1 MYRLIMI
8 AALLF
13 ARLDQT
19 QDSLQGETPLQPPK
33 AKLQLTRLVQ
43 HGHERRDYYYW
54 LRERDNPDVI
64 AYLNA
69 ENAYA
74 DAVMAPFKS
83 LEEKLFNEM
92 KARIKQTDLSVPYK
106 MDDYYY
112 YTRYEEGKEYP
123 IYCRRRGS
131 MEAPEEVMIDGNAMA
146 QGHAY
151 FAVGSTAVSFGQD
164 ILAFTVDTVG
174 RRLYTIRF
182 KNLSTG
188 EMLPDEIRSTTANI
202 AWANDNRTLFYTK
215 QDPTTLRPH
224 RIYRHA
230 LGTDPSQDVLVFEE
244 KDETFSCHVFRTKSK
259 RFIMIAS
266 TQTLSSE
273 YRFVDASTPEGTFKV
288 FLPRERNHE
297 YAVDHFGNHFYIRT
311 NDRAKNFRLMRTP
324 LSDTRKSAWR
334 NVILHRKDV
343 LLEDFEIFRDH
354 LVLTE
359 RKNGLRRLRVL
370 PWVGSGEHY
379 IPFDEPTYAVAVDLN
394 PDFNTHLLRF
404 RYQSLIT
411 PQAVYDYDMAART
424 KKLLKQDEVL
434 GGYDPTQYESERRYA
449 RAQDGT
455 LVPISMVYKKGIR
468 KDGKNPLLLYGYGS
482 YGISTDATF
491 ASSRLSLLDRGFI
504 YAIAHVRGG
513 QELGRDWYEEGKL
526 LKKKNTFTDFIACA
540 QYLIDEQYTAPDRL
554 FAMGGSAGG
563 LLMGAVI
570 NMAPQLFKGV
580 VALVPFV
587 DVVTTML
594 DETIPL
600 TTAEYDEWGN
610 PHEKEYYDYMLSYSP
625 YDNVEAKAYPN
636 LLVMAGLHDSQ
647 VQYWEPAKWVAKLRA
662 MKTDNNLLLLKTN
675 MDAGHSG
682 ASGRF
687 RRLRETA
694 FQYAFLLRLA
704 GITA

>member
-1 MYRLIMI
+1 MVKLMMMT
-8 AALLF
+8 AFLF
-13 ARLDQT
+13 ARIDQA
-19 QDSLQGETPLQPPK
+19 DLQAQAEPVPQPPK
-33 AKLQLTRLVQ
+33 AKIQVTRLMK

-54 LRERDNPDVI
+54 LRERDNPEVI

-74 DAVMAPFKS
+74 DAVMAPFKN

-106 MDDYYY
+106 LDDYYY

-123 IYCRRRGS
+123 TYCRRKGS

-146 QGHAY
+146 HGHPY
-151 FAVGSTAVSFGQD
+151 FAVGSTAVSYGQD
-164 ILAFTVDTVG
+164 ILAFAVDTVG

-182 KNLSTG
+182 KNLTTG
-188 EMLPDEIRSTTANI
+188 DFLPDEIRSSTANI

-215 QDPTTLRPH
+215 QDPTTLRPF
-224 RIYRHA
+224 RIYRHT
-230 LGTDPSQDVLVFEE
+230 LGTDAAKDVLVYEE
-244 KDETFSCHVFRTKSK
+244 KDETFSCRVFRTKSK
-259 RFIMIAS
+259 QFMMIAS
-266 TQTLSSE
+266 QQTLSTE
-273 YRFVDASTPEGTFKV
+273 YRFLDANTPEGEFKV

-297 YAVDHFGNHFYIRT
+297 YEVDHFENSFYIRT

-324 LSDTRKSAWR
+324 VGDTRKSAWR
-334 NVILHRKDV
+334 NVILHRKNV
-343 LLEDFEIFRDH
+343 LLEDFEIFREY

-359 RKNGLRRLRVL
+359 RKNGLRQLRVL
-370 PWVGSGEHY
+370 PWIGSGEHY
-379 IPFDEPTYAVAVDLN
+379 VAFDEPTYAVALDVN
-394 PDFNTHLLRF
+394 PDFNTRVLRF
-404 RYQSLIT
+404 RYQSLVT
-411 PQAVYDYDMAART
+411 PTAVYDYDMAAKTR
-424 KKLLKQDEVL
+424 KLLKQEEVV
-434 GGYDPTQYESERRYA
+434 GGYDPTQYASERRYA

-455 LVPISMVYKKGIR
+455 LVPISIVYKKGMK
-468 KDGKNPLLLYGYGS
+468 KDGRSPLLLYGYGS

-491 ASSRLSLLDRGFI
+491 ASARLSLLDRGFI

-513 QELGRDWYEEGKL
+513 QELGREWYEDGKL

-540 QYLIDEQYTAPDRL
+540 RYLIDEKYTNPDRL
-554 FAMGGSAGG
+554 FAIGGSAGG
-563 LLMGAVI
+563 LLMGAVV
-570 NMAPQLFKGV
+570 NMAPQVFKGV

-610 PHEKEYYDYMLSYSP
+610 PNEKKYYDYMLSYSP

-662 MKTDNNLLLLKTN
+662 MKTDDNLLLLKTN
-675 MDAGHSG
+675 MEAGHSG

-687 RRLRETA
+687 RKLRETA
-694 FQYAFLLRLA
+694 LQYTFLLRLA

>member
-224 RIYRHA
+224 RIYRHT

-244 KDETFSCHVFRTKSK
+244 KDETFSCSVFRTKSK

>member
-19 QDSLQGETPLQPPK
+19 QDSLQMGTPPQPPR
-33 AKLQLTRLVQ
+33 AKIQMTRLLQ
-43 HGHERRDYYYW
+43 HGHERRDYYHW

-83 LEEKLFNEM
+83 LEEKLFNEI

-146 QGHAY
+146 RGYAY
-151 FAVGSTAVSFGQD
+151 FAISSTAVSFGQD
-164 ILAFTVDTVG
+164 ILAFAVDTLG

-188 EMLPDEIRSTTANI
+188 ELLPDEIRSTTANI

-224 RIYRHA
+224 RIYRHT
-230 LGTDPSQDVLVFEE
+230 LGTDPSQDVLVYEE
-244 KDETFSCHVFRTKSK
+244 TDETFSCRVFRTKSK

-273 YRFVDASTPEGTFKV
+273 YRFVEASTPEGTFKV

-297 YAVDHFGNHFYIRT
+297 YDVDHFGDHFYIRT

-334 NVILHRKDV
+334 NVIFHRKDV

-370 PWVGSGEHY
+370 PWIGSGEHY
-379 IPFDEPTYAVAVDLN
+379 IPFDEPTYAVAVDVN

-424 KKLLKQDEVL
+424 QKLLKLDEVL

-482 YGISTDATF
+482 YGFSTDATF

-540 QYLIDEQYTAPDRL
+540 QYLIDEKYTAPDRL

-625 YDNVEAKAYPN
+625 YDNVEAKGYPN

-662 MKTDNNLLLLKTN
+662 MKTDTNLLLLKTN

-687 RRLRETA
+687 RKLRETA

>member
-1 MYRLIMI
+1 MYRIMM
-8 AALLF
+8 AAILLF
-13 ARLDQT
+13 AQLDQST
-19 QDSLQGETPLQPPK
+19 VSNQRPSEPQPPK
-33 AKLQLTRLVQ
+33 AKLQLTRLEK

-54 LRERDNPDVI
+54 LRERDNPEVI
-64 AYLNA
+64 EYLKA

-74 DAVMAPFKS
+74 DAVMAPYKS

-106 MDDYYY
+106 LDDYYY

-123 IYCRRRGS
+123 IYCRKRGS
-131 MEAPEEVMIDGNAMA
+131 LDAPEEVMLDGNELAH
-146 QGHAY
+146 GHGY
-151 FAVGSTAVSFGQD
+151 FAIGNTAVSFGQD
-164 ILAFTVDTVG
+164 ILAFADDTLG
-174 RRLYTIRF
+174 RRIYTIRF

-188 EMLPDEIRSTTANI
+188 KFLPDEIQAATANF

-215 QDPTTLRPH
+215 QDPTTLRPF
-224 RIYRHA
+224 RVYRHT
-230 LGTDPSQDVLVFEE
+230 LGTDPEKDVLVFEE
-244 KDETFSCHVFRTKSK
+244 KDETFSCRVFRTKSK

-266 TQTLSSE
+266 HQTLSSE
-273 YRFVDASTPEGTFKV
+273 YRFLDANAPEGEFKV
-288 FLPRERNHE
+288 VLPRERNHE
-297 YAVDHFGNHFYIRT
+297 YDVDHFGDYFYIRS
-311 NDRAKNFRLMRTP
+311 NDQAKNFRLMRTP
-324 LSDTRKSAWR
+324 VGDTRKSSWK
-334 NVILHRKDV
+334 NVILHRKNV
-343 LLEDFEIFRDH
+343 LLEDFEIFRDY

-359 RKNGLRRLRVL
+359 RKNGLRSIRIL
-370 PWVGSGEHY
+370 PWIGSGEHY
-379 IPFDEPTYAVAVDLN
+379 IPFDEPTYFTMVDVN
-394 PDFNTHLLRF
+394 PDFNTTVLRY

-411 PQAVYDYDMAART
+411 PNSVYDYDMATRT
-424 KKLLKQDEVL
+424 KKLLKQEEVL
-434 GGYDPTQYESERRYA
+434 GGYNPNDYQSERVYA

-455 LVPISMVYKKGIR
+455 LVPISMVYKKGMK

-513 QELGRDWYEEGKL
+513 QELGRDWYEDGKL

-540 QYLIDEQYTAPDRL
+540 RFLIEEKYTEPERL

-563 LLMGAVI
+563 LLMGAVV
-570 NMAPQLFKGV
+570 NMAPHLFKGV

-594 DETIPL
+594 DESIPL

-610 PHEKEYYDYMLSYSP
+610 PNDKEYYEYMLSYSP
-625 YDNVEAKAYPN
+625 YDNVEPKAYPN
-636 LLVMAGLHDSQ
+636 LLVMTGLHDSQ

-662 MKTDNNLLLLKTN
+662 MKTDNNVLLFKTN
-675 MDAGHSG
+675 MEAGHSG

-687 RRLRETA
+687 QRLRETA